1 MLKYAFNLMD
11 DDLVGQQVL
20 AAEITRLAY
29 VTDEAAE
36 AGRLPRKA

>member
-20 AAEITRLAY
+20 ATETTQLAY

-36 AGRLPRKA
+36 AGTTS